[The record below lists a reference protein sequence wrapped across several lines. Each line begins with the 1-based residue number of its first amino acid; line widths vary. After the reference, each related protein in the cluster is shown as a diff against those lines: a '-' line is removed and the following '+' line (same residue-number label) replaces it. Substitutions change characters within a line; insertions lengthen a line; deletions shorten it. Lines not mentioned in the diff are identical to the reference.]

1 MKKHLK
7 VNTSYNKSVLYYL
20 CFFSV
25 IGSAKAR
32 QHVYGFVLFYL
43 WENIETII
51 SLLNEHKRLFKYAFS
66 NKL

>member
-51 SLLNEHKRLFKYAFS
+51 SLHKD
-66 NKL
+66 N